1 MIKLLAFL
9 FLLLLAVSAVGQ
21 ETSPVRCVIT
31 LYCLRGEE
39 WKLIKS
45 VEFLPKMNEEE
56 LTNKSFRLPGSRL
69 LLFASV
75 FPTDESMHSAKG
87 ADSLKLGLGVSRKS
101 GVNAFDI
108 TYNAV
113 AEVTLRDLDTA
124 RVEQTVSVGRRP
136 MLTRLE
142 CWDSGLEKK
151 KVRNY
156 LPGR

>member
-1 MIKLLAFL
+1 MIKSLAFSLL

-21 ETSPVRCVIT
+21 GTSPVRCVMT
-31 LYCLRGEE
+31 LYRLRGEE

-45 VEFLPKMNEEE
+45 VEFLPKMGEEE

-69 LLFASV
+69 RLFASV

-101 GVNAFDI
+101 GINAFDI
-108 TYNAV
+108 THNAV
-113 AEVTLRDLDTA
+113 AEVTFSVLDTA
-124 RVEQTVSVGRRP
+124 RIEQTVYVGHKL

-142 CWDSGLEKK
+142 CWDSGLEKGK
-151 KVRNY
+151 RE
-156 LPGR
+156 R